1 MASSHLKLT
10 SSPQEKSNQSPF
22 TKHLPRQERQKQKS
36 QQQGVPVFRLL
47 LVWGC
52 LLVGLGGL
60 GYRLYHLQVVES
72 TKLERM
78 AKAQQSTS
86 MQPYVPRR
94 SIVDAEGNVL
104 ATDRLTYTLFVHP
117 RYFEAT
123 KEITNPTDY
132 IARELSAILGD
143 MTPEQLKEK
152 FKEKES
158 GIKLATRLNESQAVR
173 IEALRMGGVDLEKQY
188 SRYYPQDEMAADIVG
203 YVDGEHQGQAGL
215 EFSQRE
221 ILERNVE
228 TFAIRRTGK
237 GVVLPDSL
245 PDNLLQSNDWQ
256 MQLTIDMRLQRAAR
270 ELLKAQVEQ
279 QKAKRGTVMV
289 MDAQDGA
296 ILAMVN
302 EPTFNPNE
310 YHKAKVEYFKNW
322 AVSDLYEPGSTFKP
336 VIVSLAMNEGVLK
349 AEDRINDSGS
359 IRVGP
364 WTISNAS
371 KSGAGLINIT
381 QVIRYSSNVG
391 MVAIAR
397 RLKPERYYELLQGVG
412 LDSRTGVD
420 LPGEAASYLKPRQS
434 FMDDPIEQATT
445 SFGQGLS
452 LTPIKLLQLN
462 AMLANGGKLVTP
474 HVVKGLV
481 DARDHLHWQPDHP
494 VKQAIKPEVA
504 YSVVKMMESV
514 VSGDGGTGKAAQ
526 IGGYRVG
533 GKTGTA
539 QKAGPR
545 GGYLANAKITSFVS
559 VLPVDDPRYVVVAII
574 DEPKGANAY
583 GGTVAAPVVKKVME
597 ALIAIKGIPPSK
609 PN

>member
-1 MASSHLKLT
+1 MDSSHLKLN
-10 SSPQEKSNQSPF
+10 SSKGNSSPF
-22 TKHLPRQERQKQKS
+22 TKHISRQERQKQKS

-47 LVWGC
+47 LVWGI
-52 LLVGLGGL
+52 LLLAMGGL
-60 GYRLYHLQVVES
+60 AYRLYQLQVVQANR
-72 TKLERM
+72 LQRM

-94 SIVDAEGNVL
+94 SIVDSQGNVL

-132 IARELSAILGD
+132 IARELATILGD
-143 MTPEQLKEK
+143 VTPEQLKEK

-158 GIKLATRLNESQAVR
+158 GIKLATGLNESQAVR
-173 IEALRMGGVDLEKQY
+173 IGALRMGGVDLEKQY

-215 EFSQRE
+215 ELSQRE
-221 ILERNVE
+221 ILEREVE
-228 TFAIRRTGK
+228 TYAIRRTGK

-256 MQLTIDMRLQRAAR
+256 LQLTIDMRLQRAAR
-270 ELLKAQVEQ
+270 ELLKAQVSQ
-279 QKAKRGTVMV
+279 QKAKRGTVLV

-310 YHKAKVEYFKNW
+310 YYKARVEYFKNW

-336 VIVSLAMNEGVLK
+336 VIVALAMNEGAVK
-349 AEDRINDSGS
+349 PKDRLNDSGS

-371 KSGAGLINIT
+371 KSGAGLIT
-381 QVIRYSSNVG
+381 VTEAIRYSSNVV

-397 RLKPERYYELLQGVG
+397 RLKPERYYELLQEVG
-412 LDSRTGVD
+412 LDSRTGID
-420 LPGEAASYLKPRQS
+420 LPGEATNYLKPRQS

-481 DARDHLHWQPDHP
+481 DARNHLHWQPDHP
-494 VKQAIKPEVA
+494 IKQVVKPEVA
-504 YSVVKMMESV
+504 HSVVQMMESV
-514 VSGDGGTGKAAQ
+514 VSGDGGTGKAAL
-526 IGGYRVG
+526 IPGYRVG

-559 VLPVDDPRYVVVAII
+559 VLPVDNPRYVVVAII

-583 GGTVAAPVVKKVME
+583 GGTVAAPVVKSVME
-597 ALIAIKGIPPSK
+597 ALIAIKGIPPSQAK
-609 PN
+609 